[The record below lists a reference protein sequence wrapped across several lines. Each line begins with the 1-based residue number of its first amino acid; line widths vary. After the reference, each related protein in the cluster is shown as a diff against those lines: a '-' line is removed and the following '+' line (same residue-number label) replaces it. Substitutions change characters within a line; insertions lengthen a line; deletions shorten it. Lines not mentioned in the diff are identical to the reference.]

1 VVFALR
7 DSKFFLNDRS
17 NIVSGPDRPVAIKG
31 VEEVDESMVRKS
43 GYYQPTGVNNE
54 NRQI

>member
-1 VVFALR
+1 VIFALR

-17 NIVSGPDRPVAIKG
+17 NIVSGPDQPVAIKG
-31 VEEVDESMVRKS
+31 VEEVDELMVRKS
-43 GYYQPTGVNNE
+43 GYHQPTGVNNE

>member
-7 DSKFFLNDRS
+7 DSKFFLNDHF
-17 NIVSGPDRPVAIKG
+17 NIVSGPNQSVAIKG
-31 VEEVDESMVRKS
+31 VEEVDEQMVRKS
-43 GYYQPTGVNNE
+43 GYYQQMGVNNE